1 MVYTMFLISY
11 HFIVFQKHFGNLHK
25 NHKRRGSN
33 DGSKITRGLPWGT
46 TKTINIDE
54 NDNIHHDDVFITK
67 TPDGKTRI
75 GLNQVLHIQLEV

>member
-1 MVYTMFLISY
+1 M
-11 HFIVFQKHFGNLHK
+11 
-25 NHKRRGSN
+25 
-33 DGSKITRGLPWGT
+33 RGLPWGT

-75 GLNQVLHIQLEV
+75 GLNQV

>member
-1 MVYTMFLISY
+1 M
-11 HFIVFQKHFGNLHK
+11 
-25 NHKRRGSN
+25 
-33 DGSKITRGLPWGT
+33 RGLPWGT